1 MAKDYLALVRGLVD
15 LGWQVLLLC
24 PVDLSHTGE
33 AEVALLGRMTLTLK
47 IQTALRV
54 GLAYCLVIS
63 FLYLF
68 SFLKGIKRHKKA
80 RN

>member
-1 MAKDYLALVRGLVD
+1 MAKDYLALVRGLID

-54 GLAYCLVIS
+54 GLA
-63 FLYLF
+63 
-68 SFLKGIKRHKKA
+68 
-80 RN
+80 